1 MSLLCFCD
9 IVILVYDGGFM
20 KKKNVLLYL
29 FTLCLIS
36 IPSIVNAYG
45 KVSQGEIQ
53 AKEKSIVFVL
63 IYLSPFIVLIVISLI
78 VYLNREHERAK
89 ENVEDR
95 NLTGAHGA
103 LDVRN
108 VKDREFMEYIEETED
123 KTDLYLSEYFN
134 NITDLKYI
142 KERSSEALYNNI
154 VDFLNHNKEEGK
166 YLIVKDT
173 VVQHNEIK
181 SKRNNIFSTDI
192 IIECFNYMEDLRGN
206 YLCGYK
212 VKKEFVRKR
221 VQYAMYKDR
230 IYLISIEDM

>member
-1 MSLLCFCD
+1 
-9 IVILVYDGGFM
+9 M

-29 FTLCLIS
+29 FTAILMS
-36 IPSIVNAYG
+36 APTIVSAYG
-45 KVSQGEIQ
+45 RVTEQQIRE
-53 AKEKSIVFVL
+53 EKTGFIAFLVYF
-63 IYLSPFIVLIVISLI
+63 SPILIVAALSLFL
-78 VYLNREHERAK
+78 YLNRAHERLK
-89 ENVEDR
+89 KNVEDR
-95 NLTGAHGA
+95 NLTGAHAA

-134 NITDLKYI
+134 NITDLNYI
-142 KERSSEALYNNI
+142 KERSSDALYKNI
-154 VDFLNHNKEEGK
+154 VEFLEHNKKDGK

-181 SKRNNIFSTDI
+181 SKKNNVFSTDI
-192 IIECFNYMEDLRGN
+192 IIECFNYMEDHRGN

-221 VQYAMYKDR
+221 IQYAMYDDR
-230 IYLISIEDM
+230 ILLISIEDM